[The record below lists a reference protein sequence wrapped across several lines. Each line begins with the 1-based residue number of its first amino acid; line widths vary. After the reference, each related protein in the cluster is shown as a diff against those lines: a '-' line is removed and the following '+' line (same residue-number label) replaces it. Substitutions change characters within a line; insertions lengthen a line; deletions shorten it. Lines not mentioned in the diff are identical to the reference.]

1 MSADEKHEFP
11 HWEELY
17 QEREIESM
25 PWFNPELDDDLKKA
39 LDDLGLR
46 SGSTLDLGTGPGT
59 QAMQLAR
66 RGFDVTATDISG
78 AAIRLARGKAEEQGL
93 DITWEQDDILDTR
106 LARQFDLIFDR
117 GCFHVLAPER
127 RQDYVRIVGGLLK
140 TGGYLFLKCFSRL
153 QPGEQGPFRFT
164 PEQIREVFG
173 SRLNVLSVKETV
185 YQGTLDP
192 LPRALFCIMWREG

>member
-1 MSADEKHEFP
+1 MSADEKQEFP

-39 LDDLGLR
+39 LDELGLR

-59 QAMQLAR
+59 QAIQLAR
-66 RGFDVTATDISG
+66 RGFEVTATDISG

-93 DITWEQDDILDTR
+93 DITWMQDDILDTR

-127 RQDYVRIVGGLLK
+127 RQDYVRIVSGLLK
-140 TGGYLFLKCFSRL
+140 PGGYHR
-153 QPGEQGPFRFT
+153 G
-164 PEQIREVFG
+164 
-173 SRLNVLSVKETV
+173 
-185 YQGTLDP
+185 
-192 LPRALFCIMWREG
+192 LPRKHPRELRAA